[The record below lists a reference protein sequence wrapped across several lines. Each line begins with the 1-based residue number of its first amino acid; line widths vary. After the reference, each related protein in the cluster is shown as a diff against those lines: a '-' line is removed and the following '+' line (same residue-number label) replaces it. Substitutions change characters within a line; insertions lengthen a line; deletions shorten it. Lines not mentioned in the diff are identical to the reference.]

1 MIALMMK
8 VGLDLIVFYLYSY
21 TYRGALVVLVM
32 ATPPM
37 QLLIVPVHELVTTH
51 DR

>member
-1 MIALMMK
+1 MIALMVE
-8 VGLDLIVFYLYSY
+8 VGLDLIVNKHRY
-21 TYRGALVVLVM
+21 GALVT

-37 QLLIVPVHELVTTH
+37 QLLIVPVHELVTIH